1 MVLTCISLIMSNVEH
16 LFMCLL
22 AICMSSLEKC
32 LFRSFSHFL
41 IGPFVFLFLTYF
53 TLYNGLQVHPPHR
66 TDSDAFL
73 FMAE

>member
-1 MVLTCISLIMSNVEH
+1 MHYCTI
-16 LFMCLL
+16 
-22 AICMSSLEKC
+22 
-32 LFRSFSHFL
+32 
-41 IGPFVFLFLTYF
+41 FVFLFLTYF